1 MVHVGVACIT
11 LSAWALLVDATARQT
26 WQAYALHLLHLST
39 AVRQLLQ
46 RYQEPRTR
54 ARTSACKPA
63 WPVALQLSARWHGR
77 RSASTT
83 AVIAT
88 IGEGAPVVGLRADMD
103 ALPIQE
109 LADVPFRCGCGSSV

>member
-1 MVHVGVACIT
+1 M
-11 LSAWALLVDATARQT
+11 
-26 WQAYALHLLHLST
+26 
-39 AVRQLLQ
+39 
-46 RYQEPRTR
+46 
-54 ARTSACKPA
+54 
-63 WPVALQLSARWHGR
+63 SARACLHGR

-109 LADVPFRCGCGSSV
+109 LADVPFRCGCENKG